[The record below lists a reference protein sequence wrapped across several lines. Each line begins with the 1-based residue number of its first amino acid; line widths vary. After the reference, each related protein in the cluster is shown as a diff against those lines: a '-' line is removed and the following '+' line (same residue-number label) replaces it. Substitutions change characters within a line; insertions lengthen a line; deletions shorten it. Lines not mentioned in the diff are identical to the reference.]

1 MKPCEPHGGQGIIK
15 RNVLITMYSDG
26 YVHLVATAGVAPA
39 LMSSVQHSQNDGC
52 RFVLHI
58 SALVTVWGVATPLKF
73 VHSFHTLLTFA
84 PFTMVG
90 FLRHSWLPL
99 RFL

>member
-1 MKPCEPHGGQGIIK
+1 MEPCEPHGGQGIIK

-26 YVHLVATAGVAPA
+26 YVHLVATAGLAPA
-39 LMSSVQHSQNDGC
+39 LT
-52 RFVLHI
+52 LHLSGSKSALPYCLDI